1 MFSSLM
7 MHTLRLPPM
16 ESPYSEVW
24 LDEGSLNARS
34 KKDDHNSSKR
44 KKHDDETP
52 AASGFGDI
60 VLPPRIGTA
69 SEDAD
74 EPLPIW
80 DLRILQPAYLST
92 MNYLCSRP
100 PEAAGVLFGLQQDDL
115 LVTEFVPDE
124 SGRGTA
130 VAVELDA
137 ATLNGVLKEKKS
149 RGLTCVGIVHSHPR
163 GVIQPSHGD
172 VTYFQQLFGRPANE
186 DAQHLFVPIVC
197 DGRMFPYVF
206 ARGRV
211 HTARLAL
218 V

>member
-1 MFSSLM
+1 MFSSLL

-24 LDEGSLNARS
+24 LDDGSLNAGS
-34 KKDDHNSSKR
+34 KKRDHKSSKR
-44 KKHDDETP
+44 KKHDDETST
-52 AASGFGDI
+52 ASGFGDI
-60 VLPPRIGTA
+60 VLPPRIDTA
-69 SEDAD
+69 LEDAD

-80 DLRILQPAYLST
+80 DLRILQSAYLST
-92 MNYLCSRP
+92 MNYLCGRQ
-100 PEAAGVLFGLQQDDL
+100 PEAAGVLFGPQQDDL

-130 VAVELDA
+130 AAFELDA
-137 ATLNGVLKEKKS
+137 ASLNGVLKEKKNC
-149 RGLTCVGIVHSHPR
+149 GLTCIGIVHSHPR

-172 VTYFQQLFGRPANE
+172 VTYFRQLFGRPANE
-186 DAQHLFVPIVC
+186 DAQRLFVPIVC

-211 HTARLAL
+211 QTARLTL
-218 V
+218 I